1 MILTWMLKFINR
13 LYYNRM
19 SNKFIHKEET
29 KMDTNIQT
37 LNFCPLCLNDIP
49 YRPNKIRRCVSRQ
62 AADFVDW
69 FQNQSFFENTTLFI
83 TGTYLP
89 NVWDLNKNAKQMW
102 FGVIPYA
109 KIIKTSQ
116 ILRRR
121 KEKLVISKKHN
132 KETMHFL
139 LWNAHPSVIMINNVV
154 SFG

>member
-1 MILTWMLKFINR
+1 MT
-13 LYYNRM
+13 
-19 SNKFIHKEET
+19 S
-29 KMDTNIQT
+29 TNGIDDAVEFLVFKCT
-37 LNFCPLCLNDIP
+37 
-49 YRPNKIRRCVSRQ
+49 
-62 AADFVDW
+62 
-69 FQNQSFFENTTLFI
+69 
-83 TGTYLP
+83 
-89 NVWDLNKNAKQMW
+89 NKNAKQMW